1 MNILAIETSLAQ
13 ASLCLYTEG
22 KLAYSAEWTAERNHD
37 AHLFPALEL
46 ALSSLGQSSLDYILV
61 GAGPGSYGGVRVALA
76 AAIGISTVR
85 GGKLVSLCS
94 WQGLAPQDCAII
106 SDARRGGWTV
116 YRPGQEICVMP
127 PAQLLQ
133 AVEDGLL
140 VYTIESEECL
150 QKAGLTAVRYNLLP
164 TAGGLVDAWLKL
176 PQEEREQ
183 LEQKPAEPIY
193 VRPPHIT
200 EAKRKPW
207 EV

>member
-46 ALSSLGQSSLDYILV
+46 ALSALGQSSLDYILV

-94 WQGLAPQDCAII
+94 WQGLAPLDCAII

-183 LEQKPAEPIY
+183 LAQKPAEPIY

>member
-46 ALSSLGQSSLDYILV
+46 ALSALGQSSLDYILV

-150 QKAGLTAVRYNLLP
+150 QKAGLSAVKYNLLP

>member
-46 ALSSLGQSSLDYILV
+46 ALSALGQSSLDYILV

>member
-46 ALSSLGQSSLDYILV
+46 ALSALGQSSLDYILV

-94 WQGLAPQDCAII
+94 WQGLAPHDCAII

-150 QKAGLTAVRYNLLP
+150 KKAGLTAVRYNLLP

>member
-22 KLAYSAEWTAERNHD
+22 KLSYSAEWTAERNHD

-46 ALSSLGQSSLDYILV
+46 ALSALGQSSLDYILV

-150 QKAGLTAVRYNLLP
+150 QKAGLTAVKYNLLP